1 MSRLSDALRAYQQ
14 RFRDAR
20 HAEEE
25 NTDLRQLLSDAGEF
39 AAVLAR
45 IVEGKDLHAAFGA
58 PGDWGYQ
65 TEIGQG
71 LYEHY
76 SEARSA

>member
-1 MSRLSDALRAYQQ
+1 MSKLSEALRAHRAQ
-14 RFRDAR
+14 FRDAR
-20 HAEEE
+20 NKEDE
-25 NTDLRQLLSDAGEF
+25 NEDLRQLLSDASEF

-58 PGDWGYQ
+58 PGDWGYD
-65 TEIGQG
+65 TAIGQG

-76 SEARSA
+76 SQPRS